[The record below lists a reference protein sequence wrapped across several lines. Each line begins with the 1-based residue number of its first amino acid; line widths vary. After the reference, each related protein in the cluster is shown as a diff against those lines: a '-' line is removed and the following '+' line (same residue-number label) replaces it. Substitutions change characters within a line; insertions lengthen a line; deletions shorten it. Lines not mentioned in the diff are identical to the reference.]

1 MTAVQLLSLLSLSD
15 STSPL
20 SASPEDV
27 TPVGLLSLDAG
38 GGGDGRPSA
47 ADLFAVADEADPWP
61 APRAA
66 SLEPC
71 HSSSDEEDEDEDETE
86 AGDDSTPAHISMEV
100 DTSDPWVDAAAAAA
114 AAADSPQVA
123 MDTNL
128 WEAAPAAPTPA
139 PAATPATPAAAQWT
153 AFDSAAGDVTTA
165 QQSTGEAAIDA
176 DR

>member
-1 MTAVQLLSLLSLSD
+1 
-15 STSPL
+15 
-20 SASPEDV
+20 
-27 TPVGLLSLDAG
+27 
-38 GGGDGRPSA
+38 
-47 ADLFAVADEADPWP
+47 
-61 APRAA
+61 
-66 SLEPC
+66 
-71 HSSSDEEDEDEDETE
+71 
-86 AGDDSTPAHISMEV
+86 MEV
-100 DTSDPWVDAAAAAA
+100 DTSDPWVDAAAA